1 MNFTST
7 LSSEVERLSLALLT
21 PFASTLSVPNFG
33 ESSGSAVSSKS
44 VLSGRDRRPYRLV
57 PFTYLGFTSSGTA
70 RSTGND
76 ALERQI
82 IKVCQK
88 QTKWRN
94 NSDNSNSRW
103 SHMNLFHKMRNMFE
117 RKWKPK
123 WNISKPR
130 FNAWTSVFHHS
141 FQVFHF

>member
-33 ESSGSAVSSKS
+33 ESSVSAVSSNS

-57 PFTYLGFTSSGTA
+57 PFTYLGFTSSGSA

-88 QTKWRN
+88 QTKLRN
-94 NSDNSNSRW
+94 NSGNSNSR
-103 SHMNLFHKMRNMFE
+103 
-117 RKWKPK
+117 
-123 WNISKPR
+123 
-130 FNAWTSVFHHS
+130 
-141 FQVFHF
+141 